1 MKQKHTTQ
9 AELNKNHINE
19 LIENKNWRQLKQL
32 LINQYAADIAD
43 LLEKLEV
50 EKQVIIIRLLPPEL
64 ASDVFSELDPS
75 IQEEII
81 KNLSNE
87 QIKNIIDDL
96 DPDDRTQLL
105 EELPSKMTRRLINL
119 LDSEER
125 KEALRLLGY
134 PEDSVGRLMTPDYV
148 AIKKDWTI
156 AKALDHIKKFGKDA
170 ETINMIYVIDD
181 DWRLIDDIPIR
192 RIILADPQQRVEEIM
207 DHHFVSMNVKT
218 DQEEAI
224 KIFEKYNLPAIPVTD
239 DEGHLL
245 GIVTFDDI
253 IDVMR
258 EEHTEDFAKYSAVD
272 TESVGSDF
280 ITQLKTAPIRTIVRA
295 RITWLLALLLMDVI
309 TGSIIQGF
317 ENTIAKYVVLVTFL
331 PVLVDTAGNAGSQSA
346 TLIIRALALGTVKMK
361 DWLFMLGKEL
371 IVASLLGLVMGAG
384 ISIMGFIRGN
394 AHIAKVVVVSMF
406 VNVII
411 GSLIGVLLPF
421 IFTKL
426 KKDPATAS
434 TPLITT
440 LADIIGTAVYLTIA
454 TIMLG

>member
-1 MKQKHTTQ
+1 MHTTGLTVDLYKKL
-9 AELNKNHINE
+9 EE
-19 LIENKNWRQLKQL
+19 LIEQRKWFELKNL
-32 LINQYAADIAD
+32 LAKFYPADIAEI
-43 LLEKLEV
+43 LNKLPV
-50 EKQVIIIRLLPPEL
+50 EQQVIILRLLPKDL
-64 ASDVFSELDPS
+64 ASDVFSQLDTNV
-75 IQEEII
+75 QENII
-81 KNLSNE
+81 KNLTNE
-87 QIKNIIDDL
+87 QVKNIIESL
-96 DPDDRTQLL
+96 DADDRTQLL
-105 EELPSKMTRRLINL
+105 EELPPKMTRRLINL
-119 LDSEER
+119 LSEQER

-148 AIKKDWTI
+148 AIKKNWTI
-156 AKALDHIKKFGKDA
+156 AQALEHIKQFGKDA
-170 ETINMIYVIDD
+170 ETIDMIYVIDD
-181 DWRLIDDIPIR
+181 DWHLLDDIPIR
-192 RIILADPQQRVEEIM
+192 RIILADPQLTVEQIM

-224 KIFEKYNLPAIPVTD
+224 KIFEKYDLPAIPVTD

-253 IDVMR
+253 LDVMR
-258 EEHTEDFAKYSAVD
+258 EEHTEDFAKYSGLD
-272 TESVGSDF
+272 TESVGADF

-295 RITWLLALLLMDVI
+295 RVTWLLALLLMDVI

-346 TLIIRALALGTVKMK
+346 TLIIRALALGTVKIR
-361 DWLFMLGKEL
+361 DWIYMLGKEL
-371 IVASLLGLVMGAG
+371 IVASVLGLIMGAG
-384 ISIMGFIRGN
+384 ISIMGFVRGN
-394 AHIAKVVVVSMF
+394 AHIAKVVIVSMF

-454 TIMLG
+454 TLMLG

>member
-1 MKQKHTTQ
+1 METLVSTDLSEKISNLLAQKKWY
-9 AELNKNHINE
+9 EVKN
-19 LIENKNWRQLKQL
+19 L
-32 LINQYAADIAD
+32 LSKLYPADIAEIID
-43 LLEKLEV
+43 KLPV
-50 EKQVIIIRLLPPEL
+50 EQQVIILRLLPKDL
-64 ASDVFSELDPS
+64 ASDVFSELDTS
-75 IQEEII
+75 VQEDII
-81 KNLSNE
+81 KNLTNE
-87 QIKNIIDDL
+87 QVKNIIESL
-96 DPDDRTQLL
+96 DADDRTQLL
-105 EELPSKMTRRLINL
+105 EELPPKMTRRLINL
-119 LDSEER
+119 LSDQER

-156 AKALDHIKKFGKDA
+156 AKALDHIKEFGKDA
-170 ETINMIYVIDD
+170 ETIDMIYVIDD

-192 RIILADPQQRVEEIM
+192 RIILSDPQQTVEQIM
-207 DHHFVSMNVKT
+207 DHHFVSMNVRT

-239 DEGHLL
+239 DQGHLL

-253 IDVMR
+253 LDVMR
-258 EEHTEDFAKYSAVD
+258 EEHTEDFAKYSGLD

-280 ITQLKTAPIRTIVRA
+280 ITQLKTAPIRTIIRA
-295 RITWLLALLLMDVI
+295 RVTWLLALLLMDVI

-361 DWLFMLGKEL
+361 DWIFMLGKEL
-371 IVASLLGLVMGAG
+371 LVASGLGLIMGAG
-384 ISIMGFIRGN
+384 ISIMGFVRGN
-394 AHIAKVVVVSMF
+394 AQIAKVVVVAMF

-454 TIMLG
+454 TLMLG

>member
-1 MKQKHTTQ
+1 MHTTGLTVDLYKKL
-9 AELNKNHINE
+9 EE
-19 LIENKNWRQLKQL
+19 LIEQRKWFELKNL
-32 LINQYAADIAD
+32 LAKFYPADIAEI
-43 LLEKLEV
+43 LNKLPV
-50 EKQVIIIRLLPPEL
+50 EQQVIILRLLPKDL
-64 ASDVFSELDPS
+64 ASDVFSQLDTNA
-75 IQEEII
+75 QENII
-81 KNLSNE
+81 KNLTNE
-87 QIKNIIDDL
+87 QVKNIIESL
-96 DPDDRTQLL
+96 DADDRTQLL
-105 EELPSKMTRRLINL
+105 EELPPKMTRRLINL
-119 LDSEER
+119 LSEQER

-148 AIKKDWTI
+148 AIKKNWTI
-156 AKALDHIKKFGKDA
+156 AQALEHIKQFGKDA
-170 ETINMIYVIDD
+170 ETIDMIYVIDD
-181 DWRLIDDIPIR
+181 DWHLLDDIPIR
-192 RIILADPQQRVEEIM
+192 RIILADPQLTVEQIM

-224 KIFEKYNLPAIPVTD
+224 KIFEKYDLPAIPVTD

-253 IDVMR
+253 LDVMR
-258 EEHTEDFAKYSAVD
+258 EEHTEDFAKYSGLD
-272 TESVGSDF
+272 TESVGADF

-295 RITWLLALLLMDVI
+295 RVTWLLALLLMDVI

-361 DWLFMLGKEL
+361 DWFFMLGKEL
-371 IVASLLGLVMGAG
+371 IVAGVLGLIMGAG

-454 TIMLG
+454 TLMLG

>member
-1 MKQKHTTQ
+1 MHTTGLTVDLYKKL
-9 AELNKNHINE
+9 EE
-19 LIENKNWRQLKQL
+19 LIEQRKWFELKNL
-32 LINQYAADIAD
+32 LAKFYPADIAEI
-43 LLEKLEV
+43 LNKLPV
-50 EKQVIIIRLLPPEL
+50 EQQVIILRLLPKDL
-64 ASDVFSELDPS
+64 ASDVFSQLDTNV
-75 IQEEII
+75 QENII
-81 KNLSNE
+81 KNLTNE
-87 QIKNIIDDL
+87 QVKNIIESL
-96 DPDDRTQLL
+96 DADDRTQLL
-105 EELPSKMTRRLINL
+105 EELPPKMTRRLINL
-119 LDSEER
+119 LSEQER

-148 AIKKDWTI
+148 AIKKNWTI
-156 AKALDHIKKFGKDA
+156 AQALEHIKQFGKDA
-170 ETINMIYVIDD
+170 ETIDMIYVIDD
-181 DWRLIDDIPIR
+181 DWHLLDDIPIR
-192 RIILADPQQRVEEIM
+192 RIILADPQLTVEQIM

-224 KIFEKYNLPAIPVTD
+224 KIFEKYDLPAIPVTD

-253 IDVMR
+253 LDVIR
-258 EEHTEDFAKYSAVD
+258 EEHTEDFAKYSGLD
-272 TESVGSDF
+272 TESVGADF

-295 RITWLLALLLMDVI
+295 RVTWLLALLLMDVI

-346 TLIIRALALGTVKMK
+346 TLIIRALALGTVKIR
-361 DWLFMLGKEL
+361 DWIYMLGKEL
-371 IVASLLGLVMGAG
+371 IVASVLGLIMGAG

-394 AHIAKVVVVSMF
+394 AHIAKVVIVSMF

-454 TIMLG
+454 TLMLG